1 MQTRQLLWILPVKG
15 ALLFQSFSLM
25 FGGPNL
31 KLHGP
36 LQNFAKNSFM
46 SSTNKGFKNKMKPTN
61 PNADTNVEKQSVNT
75 CLLQFPANPL
85 VGHPDVTH

>member
-1 MQTRQLLWILPVKG
+1 MQTRQVLWISPVKG

-36 LQNFAKNSFM
+36 FQNFAKNSFM
-46 SSTNKGFKNKMKPTN
+46 SSTNKG
-61 PNADTNVEKQSVNT
+61 
-75 CLLQFPANPL
+75 
-85 VGHPDVTH
+85 